1 MIAAFTDTNL
11 WSGWSG
17 ATSPS
22 FQPWSQPVQSAT
34 TPEPENETSFQLL
47 LRPRTGAPDAREQ
60 LCARYLPRLHRWA
73 RGRLPAGARG
83 ALDTGDIVQEVL
95 MHALEH
101 VPVFEP
107 RHEWSFQAYLRRSLM
122 NRILDE
128 ARRVKRRPA
137 PDLLDSDQ
145 ASLEPS
151 PLERV
156 IGIEAIERYERALAR
171 LRPQD
176 QQAIVARCEWGMSHE
191 EVAELLGK
199 PTPAAA
205 QVAVHRAIVRLAK
218 EMAREQPRS

>member
-1 MIAAFTDTNL
+1 MIGAFTGTNL
-11 WSGWSG
+11 WSGQSG
-17 ATSPS
+17 TISVS
-22 FQPWSQPVQSAT
+22 FQPWSPRVQSAT

-47 LRPRTGAPDAREQ
+47 LRARTGASDAREQ

-73 RGRLPAGARG
+73 RGRLPPGARG

-122 NRILDE
+122 NRISDE
-128 ARRVKRRPA
+128 ARRLQRRPA

-145 ASLEPS
+145 ESLEPS

-156 IGIEAIERYERALAR
+156 IGVEAIERYERALER

-218 EMAREQPRS
+218 EMAREHPRS

>member
-1 MIAAFTDTNL
+1 MIGALTVTNL
-11 WSGWSG
+11 GSGWSG
-17 ATSPS
+17 ATSVS

-34 TPEPENETSFQLL
+34 IPEPENETSFQLL
-47 LRPRTGAPDAREQ
+47 LRARAGAPDAREQ

-73 RGRLPAGARG
+73 RGRLPPGARG

-107 RHEWSFQAYLRRSLM
+107 RHEWSFQAYLRQSLM
-122 NRILDE
+122 NRIRDE
-128 ARRVKRRPA
+128 ARRLQRRPA

-151 PLERV
+151 PLESV
-156 IGIEAIERYERALAR
+156 IGVEAIERYERALKR
-171 LRPQD
+171 LRPED
-176 QQAIVARCEWGMSHE
+176 QQAIVARCEWGMNHE

-199 PTPAAA
+199 PTPGAS

-218 EMAREQPRS
+218 EMAHEHPGS